1 MDEWGVVLTIV
12 TLIGLLTAIITPI
25 VKLMSAITKLTTVVE
40 QQKKDYEELLK
51 KTTDGRHKL
60 WDSINTLNNQVSA
73 NNVRIRNLENERKD
87 RHEN

>member
-40 QQKKDYEELLK
+40 QQKRDYEELLK
-51 KTTDGRHKL
+51 KTTEGRHKL
-60 WDSINTLNNQVSA
+60 WENINSLNNQVSA

-87 RHEN
+87 RYEN

>member
-87 RHEN
+87 RYEN

>member
-60 WDSINTLNNQVSA
+60 WENINSLNNQVSA